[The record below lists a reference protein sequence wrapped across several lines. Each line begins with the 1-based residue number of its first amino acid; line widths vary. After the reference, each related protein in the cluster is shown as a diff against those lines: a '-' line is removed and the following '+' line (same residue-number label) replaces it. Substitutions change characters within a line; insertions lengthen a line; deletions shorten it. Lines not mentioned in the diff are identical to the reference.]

1 MNRDIRRQMAALGVL
16 VLTLLCPL
24 AAVAGTRKVDCV
36 QLLIQGGSEEL
47 VIEIPVVV
55 LETLQAR
62 SPASL
67 EVGTVSGT
75 EIQAPCD
82 ALLEAVRDRK
92 AKSGDGVTVMTVDTR
107 EGPLSL
113 AVRRVERKVADAEGA
128 SSELVYVKSDKGSK
142 VTLKVTFDS
151 ISQFA
156 GNFAGE
162 ADPDLGPFIRA
173 CLSVAR
179 DIGQGPLL
187 RIVDGDVEQGF
198 YLE

>member
-1 MNRDIRRQMAALGVL
+1 VL
-16 VLTLLCPL
+16 AGFCSL

-47 VIEIPVVV
+47 VIEIPVLV

-107 EGPLSL
+107 QGPLSL

-173 CLSVAR
+173 CLSVAG
-179 DIGQGPLL
+179 DIGPGPLL